1 MKLSVI
7 TINRNNADGLKKTVE
22 SVLNQ
27 SWKEFEYIIIDG
39 NSTDTS
45 LDIIKNCRHHSGWT
59 AFKWLSEPDTGVYQA
74 MNKGIRMATGEYI
87 HFLNSGD
94 WLINNLAYEQL
105 DAMTS
110 WNTDVIYGNKIE
122 VYKDGKE
129 VLNKG
134 LAKSNLGF
142 DDVYRG
148 CIPHTA
154 AFTKRELFQRFGL
167 FDESYKIVSDTLFF
181 LKAIGFGQCSSEY
194 VDCSVSYFDMQGM
207 SKRADTLSIREREWK
222 DAREKVMSPRLMET
236 YEFYLKEG
244 YKLEQIQKTAFTR
257 FFFRVLNRLACILNK
272 IK

>member
-45 LDIIKNCRHHSGWT
+45 LDIIKNCHHHSGWT
-59 AFKWLSEPDTGVYQA
+59 AFKWLSEPDAGVYQA

-94 WLINNLAYEQL
+94 WLADSTVYKQVNASV
-105 DAMTS
+105 S
-110 WNTDVIYGNKIE
+110 WNADVIYGNKIE
-122 VYKDGKE
+122 VHADGRE
-129 VLNKG
+129 ILNKG
-134 LAKSNLGF
+134 LAKSNLTF
-142 DDVYRG
+142 DDIYRG

-194 VDCSVSYFDMQGM
+194 VDCIISYFDMQGI
-207 SKRADTLSIREREWK
+207 SKRTDTKPLREKEWE
-222 DAREKVMSPRLMET
+222 DARRKIMSPRLLEV

-244 YKLEQIQKTAFTR
+244 YKLKRIQKKAATR
-257 FFFRVLNRLACILNK
+257 FLFRVLNRLGSVLSR
-272 IK
+272 